1 LSAQQGGSGV
11 PEIGVAAYGGSMT
24 QRGPVRSG
32 PLDEQLCAEIVEL
45 RQALHGL
52 TGRLRSAAGAGAG

>member
-1 LSAQQGGSGV
+1 M